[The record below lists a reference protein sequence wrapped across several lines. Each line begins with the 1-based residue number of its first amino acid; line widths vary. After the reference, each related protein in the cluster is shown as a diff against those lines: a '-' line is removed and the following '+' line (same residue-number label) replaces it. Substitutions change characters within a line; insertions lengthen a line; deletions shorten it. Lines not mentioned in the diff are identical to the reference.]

1 MGRAI
6 HQYHHQ
12 CSTTRGGGGRD
23 GTAPGRRAAFLF
35 FYLKDECGEELMF
48 LLVGDFKLHALNY

>member
-35 FYLKDECGEELMF
+35 FISQTKINNVERS
-48 LLVGDFKLHALNY
+48 